1 MPTTSLLILL
11 VVAIWAAYLLQHW
24 IRRREAMATARSVD
38 RFSEAMRVLAKRD
51 PLPQGIAPM
60 VRSRPTSALPPQVS
74 VKTARTSLRAGQ
86 PTVGDEMND
95 AQQAGTQAPKQT
107 PARER
112 FAGIATGGK
121 QALAK
126 VRGLNGRQVRGISLL
141 GALALTAV
149 GLVLAP
155 FGVVSWFVP
164 LVGLL
169 ATVGVVAWLRS
180 SVVAQQRARSAAP
193 VHRAP
198 RRTVR
203 TESFAAPADTAAF
216 EALEA
221 EEAAATTE
229 SVHAAAPFGFEEQA
243 EAPVAE
249 TVVAESD
256 VVFDARDNDADG
268 WRPTQV
274 PRPTY
279 AMKERAPQT
288 EVAPA
293 PTVEDLPFDGLA
305 LDEDLEELPAV
316 YRAG

>member
-1 MPTTSLLILL
+1 MLLLDLTLDQAAQLL
-11 VVAIWAAYLLQHW
+11 
-24 IRRREAMATARSVD
+24 EA
-38 RFSEAMRVLAKRD
+38 F
-51 PLPQGIAPM
+51 
-60 VRSRPTSALPPQVS
+60 
-74 VKTARTSLRAGQ
+74 
-86 PTVGDEMND
+86 
-95 AQQAGTQAPKQT
+95 
-107 PARER
+107 
-112 FAGIATGGK
+112 
-121 QALAK
+121 
-126 VRGLNGRQVRGISLL
+126 
-141 GALALTAV
+141 
-149 GLVLAP
+149 
-155 FGVVSWFVP
+155 
-164 LVGLL
+164 
-169 ATVGVVAWLRS
+169 
-180 SVVAQQRARSAAP
+180 
-193 VHRAP
+193 
-198 RRTVR
+198 
-203 TESFAAPADTAAF
+203 
-216 EALEA
+216 EA

-249 TVVAESD
+249 TFVAESD